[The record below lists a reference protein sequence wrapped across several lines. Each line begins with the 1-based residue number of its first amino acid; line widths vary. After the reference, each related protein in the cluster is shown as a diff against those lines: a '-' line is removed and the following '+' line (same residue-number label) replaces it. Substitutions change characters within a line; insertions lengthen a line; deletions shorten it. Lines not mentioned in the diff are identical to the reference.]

1 MSDEYDGLSPGLAEA
16 SRLADE
22 KAGRIAPDAWRQKV
36 FDAATLQGMTF
47 PPLKFILPGYVPEG
61 ATLLVSRPKL
71 GKSWLV
77 LDLAIA
83 TAAGRFTLGEL
94 KPSQGDVLYLA
105 LEDGKRRLQRRITK
119 LLPTF
124 SFSWPP
130 QLKIATEWRRAD
142 QGGLPDIESW
152 IASVETPRLIIID
165 TLAQFRK
172 VPNGRTQGYTDDYAA
187 ISELQK
193 LASKH
198 KCRNRS
204 SSP

>member
-1 MSDEYDGLSPGLAEA
+1 MSDKYDGLSPGLAEA

-94 KPSQGDVLYLA
+94 KPAGGCPLSGARRWQAATAASHNKTPTNVFVLV
-105 LEDGKRRLQRRITK
+105 
-119 LLPTF
+119 
-124 SFSWPP
+124 
-130 QLKIATEWRRAD
+130 ATAIDNRDRMA
-142 QGGLPDIESW
+142 
-152 IASVETPRLIIID
+152 PR
-165 TLAQFRK
+165 
-172 VPNGRTQGYTDDYAA
+172 
-187 ISELQK
+187 
-193 LASKH
+193 
-198 KCRNRS
+198 
-204 SSP
+204 